1 MKFGV
6 SLKYAIAIV
15 ACVIL
20 CLKAV
25 LGSDWQPATAT
36 WYGKL
41 HGAGSEGNSNSDI
54 CNPKKYIKYV
64 CKIFRK

>member
-1 MKFGV
+1 MMKFRV
-6 SLKYAIAIV
+6 F
-15 ACVIL
+15 
-20 CLKAV
+20 LKAV
-25 LGSDWQPATAT
+25 LGSGWQLATAT

-54 CNPKKYIKYV
+54 CKPKKYIKYV